1 MNRYIPVAA
10 TTGVQ
15 ILAAFAALA
24 IPSLA
29 PVISG
34 ELKTNAFAVGPFVST
49 SYAAAA
55 ISTMLAGILV
65 PRLGPIRMCQAAM
78 LACACGLLAAGRG
91 SLTWLFV
98 GAVWLGLGY
107 GPVTPASSQLLA
119 ATTSSANRRLI
130 FSLKQTGVP
139 AGAAL
144 AGAIM
149 PIAVSLIGW
158 CSALGTAAFAC
169 LIVAVVL
176 EPVRRALDG
185 YATSRDATPR
195 RGALL
200 AGFAMAAKSSYLRR
214 LCSAAFVLGG
224 AQMCGSTFI
233 VSYFVSSLGY
243 PIVKAGLMLTIANL
257 AGVVFR
263 LVWGAAADRRGDAR
277 ALLGALS
284 LAAAAASFIMAD
296 GALLRAGFWAY
307 AAVGLFGATAIG
319 WNGVLL
325 AEVAHAAE
333 AKHASAA
340 TAVCQFCSF
349 AGVTLI
355 PLGFGALIAT
365 PLRYTTSWAGVG
377 ALCLITGATF
387 LPDSRAG
394 RRPVRQG

>member
-1 MNRYIPVAA
+1 
-10 TTGVQ
+10 
-15 ILAAFAALA
+15 
-24 IPSLA
+24 
-29 PVISG
+29 
-34 ELKTNAFAVGPFVST
+34 
-49 SYAAAA
+49 
-55 ISTMLAGILV
+55 
-65 PRLGPIRMCQAAM
+65 
-78 LACACGLLAAGRG
+78 
-91 SLTWLFV
+91 
-98 GAVWLGLGY
+98 
-107 GPVTPASSQLLA
+107 
-119 ATTSSANRRLI
+119 
-130 FSLKQTGVP
+130 
-139 AGAAL
+139 
-144 AGAIM
+144 
-149 PIAVSLIGW
+149 
-158 CSALGTAAFAC
+158 
-169 LIVAVVL
+169 
-176 EPVRRALDG
+176 
-185 YATSRDATPR
+185 
-195 RGALL
+195 
-200 AGFAMAAKSSYLRR
+200 
-214 LCSAAFVLGG
+214 
-224 AQMCGSTFI
+224 MCGSTFI